1 VSDILSI
8 KEGKSEMRAKKEGLK
23 ERVLTTMLKESRGS
37 KCDIPRLSK
46 ETGIPEPTL
55 RRYKREPE
63 IIPLGRLTV
72 IAKVMGSTPEEIGY
86 VITGV
91 RQ

>member
-1 VSDILSI
+1 
-8 KEGKSEMRAKKEGLK
+8 MRVKTDGLR
-23 ERVLTTMLKESRGS
+23 ERVLKTMLKESRGS

-46 ETGIPEPTL
+46 ETGIPEATL

-63 IIPLGRLTV
+63 MIPLGRLLV
-72 IAKVMGSTPEEIGY
+72 IAKAMDSTPEEMGY

-91 RQ
+91 EV